1 MEQAEHPWVDET
13 EVPKML
19 HNLQK
24 VLQLK
29 WINGKNRRP
38 SNSKFNLPTFSKSL
52 AEHLLCARNYAQDT
66 KMNKIWFLPS
76 RKLIDLWEQREHI
89 LENKF
94 YQREKSA
101 LGDFPDVYESSN
113 ILKVTMNLDFWE
125 FTLCIPFLLS
135 YEHSTKDKICM
146 VTTKSSKGL
155 WKLKDSFLLFIWIIQ
170 LSNSYICM
178 QYL

>member
-1 MEQAEHPWVDET
+1 MEQAEHPWVDEI
-13 EVPKML
+13 EDPKML

-52 AEHLLCARNYAQDT
+52 SEHLLCAWNYAQDT
-66 KMNKIWFLPS
+66 KMNKIWFLLS

-101 LGDFPDVYESSN
+101 LGDFPDVCESSN
-113 ILKVTMNLDFWE
+113 IQKV
-125 FTLCIPFLLS
+125 CV
-135 YEHSTKDKICM
+135 ST
-146 VTTKSSKGL
+146 
-155 WKLKDSFLLFIWIIQ
+155 F
-170 LSNSYICM
+170 
-178 QYL
+178 